1 MVSSLIFIGLTMCL
15 SSPGSLIQTSQSLE
29 HRRRNHY
36 ALDILS
42 SQVIALPDSG
52 RDSLEGFGQSVYS
65 TASQTFVSRPVTPK
79 KPQPSLS
86 KQFGSGITFKAI
98 VPEIFFK
105 MAICPAIDC
114 YTTSYTL

>member
-1 MVSSLIFIGLTMCL
+1 MVSSLLFIGLTVCL

-29 HRRRNHY
+29 HRGRNHY

-42 SQVIALPDSG
+42 SQVIVHPERS
-52 RDSLEGFGQSVYS
+52 RDSLEGSGQSVYS

-86 KQFGSGITFKAI
+86 KQSGSGITFKAI
-98 VPEIFFK
+98 LAEIFF
-105 MAICPAIDC
+105 
-114 YTTSYTL
+114 